1 MAPFRQLFTFIFLNG
16 DFDIAENFF
25 ADAAD
30 GTTQS
35 INGLGCVEVEH
46 RHEVLQAKVGIFCQ
60 TTPGQQH
67 IGGADGC
74 GVEECHAFVIVMILL
89 QIRTVNDVEDI
100 LLVGEEVFRDFHRGN
115 LFQEVRKAARIT
127 NIVLQLQR
135 IGNDLFMLRAEIPE
149 VGAAGT
155 LRGAGVCHIEHIF
168 QLRSVPGVVDKSDA
182 FRTPANIT
190 THSFVPQFIIR
201 TGGGFRALGVDH
213 KLFVI
218 GVLV

>member
-16 DFDIAENFF
+16 DFDIAEDFF

-35 INGLGCVEVEH
+35 INGLGCVEVKH
-46 RHEVLQAKVGIFCQ
+46 RHKVLRGKVGIFCQ

-67 IGGADGC
+67 IGGAGGS
-74 GVEECHAFVIVMILL
+74 GVEECHAFVIVMILF

-100 LLVGEEVFRDFHRGN
+100 LLVGKEVFRDFHRGN

-135 IGNDLFMLRAEIPE
+135 IGNGLFMFRVEFPE

-155 LRGAGVCHIEHIF
+155 LRGAGACHIEHIF
-168 QLRSVPGVVDKSDA
+168 QLRSVPGVVNESDA

-190 THSFVPQFIIR
+190 PHSFVPQFIIR

>member
-1 MAPFRQLFTFIFLNG
+1 MLEILFRIQPTARHQGIGDTDGGSGLKL
-16 DFDIAENFF
+16 DFDVVI
-25 ADAAD
+25 
-30 GTTQS
+30 
-35 INGLGCVEVEH
+35 I
-46 RHEVLQAKVGIFCQ
+46 VLRQ
-60 TTPGQQH
+60 
-67 IGGADGC
+67 
-74 GVEECHAFVIVMILL
+74 E
-89 QIRTVNDVEDI
+89 RTVNDVEDI

>member
-1 MAPFRQLFTFIFLNG
+1 M
-16 DFDIAENFF
+16 
-25 ADAAD
+25 
-30 GTTQS
+30 
-35 INGLGCVEVEH
+35 
-46 RHEVLQAKVGIFCQ
+46 GIFCQ
-60 TTPGQQH
+60 TAPGQQH
-67 IGGADGC
+67 IGRADGSS
-74 GVEECHAFVIVMILL
+74 VEECHAFVIVMILF
-89 QIRTVNDVEDI
+89 QIRSVNDAEKV
-100 LLVGEEVFRDFHRGN
+100 LLMGKEVFGDFHGTN
-115 LFQEVRKAARIT
+115 LFQLAGKVTSIPDA
-127 NIVLQLQR
+127 VLLLQSM
-135 IGNDLFMLRAEIPE
+135 GNSLLMLWAEFPE

>member
-1 MAPFRQLFTFIFLNG
+1 MAPFRQLFTFIFLDG
-16 DFDIAENFF
+16 DFDIAEDFF

-35 INGLGCVEVEH
+35 INGLGCVEVKH
-46 RHEVLQAKVGIFCQ
+46 RHKVLRGKVGIFCQ

-74 GVEECHAFVIVMILL
+74 GVEKCHAFVIVMILF
-89 QIRTVNDVEDI
+89 QIRSVNDVEKI
-100 LLVGEEVFRDFHRGN
+100 LLMGEKVFCDFHRRN
-115 LFQEVRKAARIT
+115 LFQLVNEISG
-127 NIVLQLQR
+127 VL
-135 IGNDLFMLRAEIPE
+135 NVVLFRHSGRNHLLMLRAVFPE

-155 LRGAGVCHIEHIF
+155 LRGVGVCHIEHIF

>member
-16 DFDIAENFF
+16 DFDIAEDFF

-46 RHEVLQAKVGIFCQ
+46 RHEVFRGKVGIFRQ
-60 TTPGQQH
+60 TTPGQQY

-89 QIRTVNDVEDI
+89 QIRSVNDVEKI
-100 LLVGEEVFRDFHRGN
+100 LLMGEKVFCDFHRRN

-135 IGNDLFMLRAEIPE
+135 IGNDLFMFRAEFPE
-149 VGAAGT
+149 IGI
-155 LRGAGVCHIEHIF
+155 AGVLCTPGVRYIEHIPEPG
-168 QLRSVPGVVDKSDA
+168 SIPGVVNESDPLC
-182 FRTPANIT
+182 TPPN
-190 THSFVPQFIIR
+190 VPPHTLIPQVVFGAGSSIWP
-201 TGGGFRALGVDH
+201 LGIDH
-213 KLFVI
+213 ELLVV

>member
-1 MAPFRQLFTFIFLNG
+1 MR
-16 DFDIAENFF
+16 
-25 ADAAD
+25 
-30 GTTQS
+30 
-35 INGLGCVEVEH
+35 CVEVKH
-46 RHEVLQAKVGIFCQ
+46 RHEILWAKVGIFGK
-60 TTPGQQH
+60 TAAGQQH
-67 IGGADGC
+67 IGCADGC
-74 GVEECHAFVIVMILL
+74 GVEKCHAFVIVMIPL
-89 QIRTVNDVEDI
+89 QVRTVNDA
-100 LLVGEEVFRDFHRGN
+100 EEVLLMGKKIFCDFHRRN
-115 LFQEVRKAARIT
+115 LFQLVNEISG
-127 NIVLQLQR
+127 VL
-135 IGNDLFMLRAEIPE
+135 NVVLFRHSGRNHLLMFRAEFPE

>member
-1 MAPFRQLFTFIFLNG
+1 M
-16 DFDIAENFF
+16 
-25 ADAAD
+25 
-30 GTTQS
+30 
-35 INGLGCVEVEH
+35 
-46 RHEVLQAKVGIFCQ
+46 GIFCQ

-67 IGGADGC
+67 IGGADGGC
-74 GVEECHAFVIVMILL
+74 VKECHAFVIVMILL

-100 LLVGEEVFRDFHRGN
+100 LLVDEEVFCDFHRGN
-115 LFQEVRKAARIT
+115 LFQLVNEISG
-127 NIVLQLQR
+127 VLNVVLLLHSGR
-135 IGNDLFMLRAEIPE
+135 NHLLMLRAVFPE

-168 QLRSVPGVVDKSDA
+168 QLRSVPGVVNESDA

-190 THSFVPQFIIR
+190 PHSFVPQFIIR